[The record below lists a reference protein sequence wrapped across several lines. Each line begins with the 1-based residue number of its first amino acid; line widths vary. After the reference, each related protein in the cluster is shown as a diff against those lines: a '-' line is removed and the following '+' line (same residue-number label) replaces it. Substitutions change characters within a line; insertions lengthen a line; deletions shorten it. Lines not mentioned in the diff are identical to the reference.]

1 MINALKNIDVKLFSN
16 LVCPLSRTSLK
27 LNQDTQELV
36 SEASALAFPIRN
48 GIPILLIDE
57 ARKTD

>member
-1 MINALKNIDVKLFSN
+1 MIKKLKNTDANLFSN
-16 LVCPLSRTSLK
+16 LVCPLSRTNLK
-27 LNQDTQELV
+27 VNHDTHELV

>member
-1 MINALKNIDVKLFSN
+1 MKRNLESISTSLFST
-16 LVCPLSRTSLK
+16 LVCPISRTALK
-27 LNQDTQELV
+27 FNPDTQELI

-57 ARKTD
+57 ARSTD

>member
-1 MINALKNIDVKLFSN
+1 MINVLKNIDAKLFSN

>member
-1 MINALKNIDVKLFSN
+1 MINKKKNIDVNLFSN
-16 LVCPLSRTSLK
+16 LVCPLSRTNLRFNHDSH
-27 LNQDTQELV
+27 ELV